1 MSIAEISSSHSFLD
15 PHAYARQKQIRGW
28 MCCLGIALGA
38 VYASSYRFAISPDG
52 IGYLDVAAAYVRHDW
67 PVAING
73 WWSPAYSW
81 ILAVFL
87 RIFPPTSRT
96 ELPLLH
102 LVNFLCFAWTAW
114 CFHRFWQ
121 ALLNSIEKPKA
132 SLAGLPF
139 LTPLALDLF
148 GYGLFLF
155 LFLPLIATPTPDV
168 FASSF
173 LFLIA
178 ERLLRC
184 KTGGRI
190 SWSDGV
196 TIGLLVAFAYL
207 AKAVL
212 LYFGLAAIA
221 MVALDHNL
229 SNRRALLVSS
239 VVLCVAIA
247 PWIVALHHTFGGWT
261 LGAAGPLNYAWFVDG
276 TRTGTFPGPEGAPL
290 PYFPGNQVFNRP
302 AIYAV
307 PTQTNITYV
316 PWYDPGRFD
325 RSDHARFQW
334 RGQIGALRKNLV
346 WLGKW
351 LFVNLGPIS
360 VAVLALLLLSGTA
373 TAAVFVRY
381 VTVAVPSLFVIAL
394 YNLVYIRTQRYIVAL
409 AVLLFA
415 VILAA
420 VRIER
425 TKQVWVRAILAGL
438 SDWSLLRLTF
448 PGMLITIE
456 GVLNR
461 GSDPTVE
468 LAKALNQAGVSANS
482 RVGSVGTGLY
492 AYWAHLAR
500 VNVAAEMWDEDTPL
514 FWNASLTRRN
524 AMLCV
529 MGEAGASVVIGHPP
543 QNVDL
548 NGWEPLGNSGY
559 WMRWVSPQECRE
571 N

>member
-1 MSIAEISSSHSFLD
+1 MSSSETSSSHSFCD
-15 PHAYARQKQIRGW
+15 PHPYARQKQIREW
-28 MCCLGIALGA
+28 MYCLGIALGA
-38 VYASSYRFAISPDG
+38 IYAYSYRFAMSPDG
-52 IGYLDVAAAYVRHDW
+52 IGYLDVAAAYVRQDW
-67 PVAING
+67 PAAINS

-81 ILAVFL
+81 ILAIFL
-87 RIFPPTSRT
+87 RIFSPTSRT

-121 ALLNSIEKPKA
+121 ALLDSIEKPEA
-132 SLAGLPF
+132 NLAGLPF

-148 GYGLFLF
+148 GYGLFFF

-173 LFLIA
+173 MFLIA
-178 ERLLRC
+178 ERILRC
-184 KTGGRI
+184 KTIGRI
-190 SWSDGV
+190 SWHDAV
-196 TIGLLVAFAYL
+196 TIGLLIAFGYL
-207 AKAVL
+207 AKAIL
-212 LYFGLAAIA
+212 LYFGLAAIGTA
-221 MVALDHNL
+221 AVDYNL
-229 SNRRALLVSS
+229 RNRRALLVSS
-239 VVLCVAIA
+239 VVLFVAIA
-247 PWIVALHHTFGGWT
+247 PWMVALHHSFGRWT

-276 TRTGTFPGPEGAPL
+276 TRTGTFPGPAGAPL
-290 PYFPGNQVFNRP
+290 PYFPGNQIFNQP

-307 PTQTNITYV
+307 PTQPNITYV

-325 RSDHARFQW
+325 RSDRARFQW
-334 RGQIGALRKNLV
+334 RGQIGALQKNLR

-351 LFVNLGPIS
+351 LFLNLGPMS
-360 VAVLALLLLSGTA
+360 VAVLGLLLLSGTA
-373 TAAVFVRY
+373 TAVVFIRY
-381 VTVAVPSLFVIAL
+381 LAVAVPSLFVIAL
-394 YNLVYIRTQRYIVAL
+394 YSLVYIRTQRYIVGM

-425 TKQVWVRAILAGL
+425 KKQVLVRAILVSGL
-438 SDWSLLRLTF
+438 IIFTLTSV
-448 PGMLITIE
+448 PGVLITIE

-468 LAKALNQAGVSANS
+468 LAEALNHAGISANS
-482 RVGSVGTGLY
+482 RVGTVGTGLY

-514 FWNASLTRRN
+514 FWNASLARRN

-529 MGEAGASVVIGHPP
+529 MGEAGSSAVIGHPP
-543 QNVDL
+543 QNVGL
-548 NGWEPLGNSGY
+548 SGWEPLGNSGY
-559 WMRWVSPQECRE
+559 WMRRVSEQDCRQ